1 VNTAS
6 GIWALERPAAQWSVR
21 FRLQKPGFLTRPAL
35 FGSFTLNPAMSHYDD
50 PFQEARAKCPI
61 HVGTFQGERVPMIL
75 RLKDVREAAKDTGKF
90 SSDAPM
96 RIPIPPEEDVRSVR
110 QYPLEVDPPGHAEY
124 RQIVEPFFLRPKQPD
139 VLAKIHGLIDS
150 LLTTAL
156 ESDSIDAVKDFAI
169 PLQSYALTYL
179 LNVPEKEAEL
189 WVSWGIHVFKDGDG
203 KSKGPF
209 MEKYCQQMFEAAAEN
224 PGDDFFS
231 ALNQA
236 QFQGR
241 QLTMEEKLGY
251 ANIAFAGGRDTI
263 IHTATRIIAYFAE
276 NPEALEWIRE
286 NPDRVNLASEE
297 FFRLFIPLTHIGR
310 VCPVKTNV
318 HGFEV
323 QPEGRV
329 SLCWSSANRD
339 PEVFDEPNEVRLDRR
354 PNPHVAF
361 GFGPH
366 ICLGAHHARAIMRG
380 LILKLSERVSNIEL
394 LEIVELI
401 EREPDYTRRIG
412 YELLR
417 ARFTGRC
424 I

>member
-1 VNTAS
+1 MN
-6 GIWALERPAAQWSVR
+6 R
-21 FRLQKPGFLTRPAL
+21 
-35 FGSFTLNPAMSHYDD
+35 HDD

-61 HVGTFQGERVPMIL
+61 QIGTFQGERVPMIL
-75 RLKDVREAAKDTGKF
+75 RLRDVREAAKDTVKY
-90 SSDAPM
+90 SSDAP
-96 RIPIPPEEDVRSVR
+96 RRVPIPSEEEVRTVR
-110 QYPLEVDPPGHAEY
+110 QYPLEVDPPSHAEY
-124 RQIVEPFFLRPKQPD
+124 RKIVEPFFLRPKQPD

-150 LLTTAL
+150 LLSKAL
-156 ESDSIDAVKDFAI
+156 EADFIDAVKDFAI

-179 LNVPEKEAEL
+179 LNISEKEAER

-236 QFQGR
+236 EFEGR
-241 QLTMEEKLGY
+241 LLTVEEKLGY

-263 IHTATRIIAYFAE
+263 IHTATRLISYFAE
-276 NPEALEWIRE
+276 NPEALQWIRE
-286 NPDRVNLASEE
+286 NPDRITLASEE
-297 FFRLFIPLTHIGR
+297 FFRVFIPLTHIGR
-310 VCPVKTNV
+310 VCPVTTDV

-323 QPEGRV
+323 QPGGRV

-339 PEVFDEPNEVRLDRR
+339 PEVFVEPNEVRLDRR

-366 ICLGAHHARAIMRG
+366 LCLGAHHARAIMRG
-380 LILKLSERVSNIEL
+380 LIQKLAERVSTIAVLEAVEFIEN
-394 LEIVELI
+394 
-401 EREPDYTRRIG
+401 EPDYTRKIG

-417 ARFTGRC
+417 ARFKEFGK
-424 I
+424 

>member
-1 VNTAS
+1 MN
-6 GIWALERPAAQWSVR
+6 R
-21 FRLQKPGFLTRPAL
+21 
-35 FGSFTLNPAMSHYDD
+35 HDD

-61 HVGTFQGERVPMIL
+61 QIGTFQGERVPMIL
-75 RLKDVREAAKDTGKF
+75 RLRDVREAAKDTVKY
-90 SSDAPM
+90 SSDAP
-96 RIPIPPEEDVRSVR
+96 RRVPIPSEEEVRTVR
-110 QYPLEVDPPGHAEY
+110 QYPLEVDPPSHAEY
-124 RQIVEPFFLRPKQPD
+124 RKIVEPFFLRPKQPD

-150 LLTTAL
+150 LLSKAL
-156 ESDSIDAVKDFAI
+156 EADFIDAVKDFAI

-179 LNVPEKEAEL
+179 LNISEKEAER

-236 QFQGR
+236 EFEGR
-241 QLTMEEKLGY
+241 LLTVEEKLGY

-263 IHTATRIIAYFAE
+263 IHTATRLISYFAE
-276 NPEALEWIRE
+276 NPEALQWIRE
-286 NPDRVNLASEE
+286 NPDRITLASEE
-297 FFRLFIPLTHIGR
+297 FFRVFIPLTHIGR
-310 VCPVKTNV
+310 VCPVTTDV

-323 QPEGRV
+323 QPGGRV

-339 PEVFDEPNEVRLDRR
+339 PEVFVEPNEVRLDRR

-366 ICLGAHHARAIMRG
+366 LCLGAHHARAIMRG
-380 LILKLSERVSNIEL
+380 LIQKLAERVSNIAV
-394 LEIVELI
+394 LEAVEFI
-401 EREPDYTRRIG
+401 ENEPDYTRKIG

-417 ARFTGRC
+417 ARFKEFGK
-424 I
+424 